1 MHYPLVINT
10 CLSALGMLVTLKVIP
25 QFGEVFMKAGF
36 KGKDL
41 NKAVQKEI
49 PESAGMISGAMFLII
64 MFLFIP
70 FPFLEY
76 WVSVKPQA
84 HHEFPHADFVEFLG
98 ALLSI
103 SCMIF
108 LGFVDDA
115 LSLKW
120 RHKLWLPTI
129 ASLPLLMVY
138 FTTFD
143 LTTIIVPKPFR
154 PFLGLSIDLSL
165 LYYVYMGML
174 AVFCTNAINI
184 LAGINGVET
193 GQSLII
199 GLSIT
204 LFNLLELSGDFSE
217 DHIFSL
223 YFMIPFCAVSFALLY
238 YNWYPSQVFV
248 GDTFCYFAGMT
259 FAVVGILSHF
269 SKTMLLFFIPQIL
282 NFLYSCPQLFRLVP
296 CPRHRLPRFD
306 AKTGKLGMS
315 YSRFKTSELNSIG
328 ALILKVCSIFHIADV
343 RSGVGED
350 KQYTE
355 CSNLTL
361 INFVLYVLGP
371 THERTLTIYLLTI
384 QVLGSMAAFFIRYQL
399 AKIFYDV

>member
-25 QFGEVFMKAGF
+25 GFGEVFMKAGF
-36 KGKDL
+36 KGRDL
-41 NKAVQKEI
+41 NKVVQKEI

-76 WVSVKPQA
+76 WVSVKPQTS
-84 HHEFPHADFVEFLG
+84 HEFPHADFVEFLG

-115 LSLKW
+115 LALKW

-154 PFLGLSIDLSL
+154 PILGLSIDLGL

-204 LFNLLELSGDFSE
+204 IFNLLELSGDFSE

-306 AKTGKLGMS
+306 AKTGRLGMS

-328 ALILKVCSIFHIADV
+328 ALILQVCCIFHIADV

-355 CSNLTL
+355 CNNLTL
-361 INFVLYVLGP
+361 INFVLKVLGP

>member
-1 MHYPLVINT
+1 MVVVSTSLHSLDVYTPETTMHYPLVIST

-41 NKAVQKEI
+41 NKTVQKEI

-76 WVSVKPQA
+76 WVSVKPQTQ
-84 HHEFPHADFVEFLG
+84 HEFPHADFVEFLG

-115 LSLKW
+115 LALKW

-154 PFLGLSIDLSL
+154 SFLGLSIDLGL

-204 LFNLLELSGDFSE
+204 IFNLLELSGDFSE

-223 YFMIPFCAVSFALLY
+223 YFMIPFCAVSFALLC

-296 CPRHRLPRFD
+296 CPRHRLPRYCY
-306 AKTGKLGMS
+306 G
-315 YSRFKTSELNSIG
+315 
-328 ALILKVCSIFHIADV
+328 
-343 RSGVGED
+343 
-350 KQYTE
+350 
-355 CSNLTL
+355 
-361 INFVLYVLGP
+361 
-371 THERTLTIYLLTI
+371 
-384 QVLGSMAAFFIRYQL
+384 
-399 AKIFYDV
+399 